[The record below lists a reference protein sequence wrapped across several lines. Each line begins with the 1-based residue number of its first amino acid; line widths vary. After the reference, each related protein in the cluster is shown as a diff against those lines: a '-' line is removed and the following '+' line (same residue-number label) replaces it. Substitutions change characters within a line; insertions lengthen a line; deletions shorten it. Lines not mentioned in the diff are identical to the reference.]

1 MRKSRVVS
9 APAPGPWRARA
20 GRVRARLDAST
31 MTTIP
36 HWVFDSSQCDER
48 PVFEGYP
55 ENAETRPAAV
65 LAGAGF
71 RGAEKR
77 YWTTV

>member
-1 MRKSRVVS
+1 
-9 APAPGPWRARA
+9 
-20 GRVRARLDAST
+20 
-31 MTTIP
+31 MTIIP